1 MAEDNPFQDL
11 VTEDIW
17 IEDDIFYDRDNQDI
31 VDVSKDMLKVIK
43 ENDPYLDLNIP
54 TEAIIEDLFE
64 PSDNEPSDDE

>member
-17 IEDDIFYDRDNQDI
+17 IEDDIFDDRDNQDI
-31 VDVSKDMLKVIK
+31 VDVSKDMLKGIK